1 MRPGSCAPV
10 AGAHVHAPV
19 RVRLRHTSAV
29 STVVDDSRVF
39 AVGRSG
45 ATGSAAAGVGGAT
58 GSGSGVG
65 AAATVSG
72 AAGWGC
78 GAGSAGAGGGACDD
92 AGGGAAVVDG
102 GGADAV
108 RSRDG
113 FELNKYHPPTSSRTS
128 TASAA
133 AIAGARD
140 GSPMAGGALSVRG
153 DTGTADDERSGKS
166 SSDGGAARGG
176 GGATAFGAAAFGAL
190 GFGGAGGGGGAGR
203 GGGADDAVGSGTD
216 EAVGGGTD
224 DAFGAGADEA
234 VGAGDKATGGV
245 SFKGMP
251 RAVQNCSRFSRLVIT
266 NESLAGKFDVAIAYA
281 RR

>member
-29 STVVDDSRVF
+29 ITVVDDLPVV
-39 AVGRSG
+39 ATGRSG
-45 ATGSAAAGVGGAT
+45 ATGSGAAAVGGAT
-58 GSGSGVG
+58 GSGLGVG
-65 AAATVSG
+65 AAAAVSG
-72 AAGWGC
+72 TAGWGC
-78 GAGSAGAGGGACDD
+78 GAGSSGTGDGAGGGAAPVD
-92 AGGGAAVVDG
+92 GSGAAFVDDG
-102 GGADAV
+102 GVDVDAV

-128 TASAA
+128 TASTA

-153 DTGTADDERSGKS
+153 DSGTADDERSGKS
-166 SSDGGAARGG
+166 SSDGGAARGR
-176 GGATAFGAAAFGAL
+176 GGATAFGAAAFGAA

-203 GGGADDAVGSGTD
+203 GGGADDAVGGGTD
-216 EAVGGGTD
+216 EAL
-224 DAFGAGADEA
+224 GAGADEA
-234 VGAGDKATGGV
+234 VGAGDKAAGGV

-266 NESLAGKFDVAIAYA
+266 NESLAGKLDVAIA
-281 RR
+281 

>member
-1 MRPGSCAPV
+1 MTPGSCAPV

-58 GSGSGVG
+58 GSGTGVG
-65 AAATVSG
+65 AAA
-72 AAGWGC
+72 WGC
-78 GAGSAGAGGGACDD
+78 GGGSAGTGDDVGGGACDD

-113 FELNKYHPPTSSRTS
+113 FELNKYHPPTRSRTS
-128 TASAA
+128 TASTA

-153 DTGTADDERSGKS
+153 GTGTADDERSGKS
-166 SSDGGAARGG
+166 SSEGGAARGG
-176 GGATAFGAAAFGAL
+176 GGATAFGAAAFGAA
-190 GFGGAGGGGGAGR
+190 GFGGAGGGGAGR
-203 GGGADDAVGSGTD
+203 GGGADDAVGGGTDEALDGGTD
-216 EAVGGGTD
+216 EAV
-224 DAFGAGADEA
+224 GAGADEA

-251 RAVQNCSRFSRLVIT
+251 RAVQNCSRFSRLVVT
-266 NESLAGKFDVAIAYA
+266 NGSLAGKLDVAMTCA